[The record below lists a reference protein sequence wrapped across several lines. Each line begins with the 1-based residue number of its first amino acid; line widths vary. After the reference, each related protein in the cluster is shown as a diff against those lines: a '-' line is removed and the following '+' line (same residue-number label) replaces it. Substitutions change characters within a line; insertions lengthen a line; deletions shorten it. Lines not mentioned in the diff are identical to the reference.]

1 MNCIDICLTKQN
13 VRCKVHVVK
22 YLAFFTV
29 FRVTFDA
36 NLPSQ
41 KLYSKLGFF
50 LPEYYNQQKK
60 NILTTILQLRAIS
73 SVMHSIDLG
82 RNLQTS
88 IIYIYRMWL
97 VPVSQSVGS
106 NDLYPSP
113 WKIFL
118 EQPRVYP
125 AIPILISRERG
136 IDEKQKYKNVHFKV
150 TLQVVYK
157 SGHYRK
163 LFSLFKLNNM
173 AAPFND
179 LFLRSRYNSTNQIK
193 MFMFPFEHPTNFV
206 CQQLAI
212 LNVSRCFCVRKISP
226 HVNDVTTPFMTSEN
240 ISHLANQQSKLKI
253 WRKLTSGTMQ
263 YLSFGF
269 SPRLKTKY
277 SMSISSSLQA
287 IQN

>member
-1 MNCIDICLTKQN
+1 M
-13 VRCKVHVVK
+13 VK
-22 YLAFFTV
+22 YLHFSPFFESRLV
-29 FRVTFDA
+29 QTFPLK
-36 NLPSQ
+36 NSIPSWV
-41 KLYSKLGFF
+41 L
-50 LPEYYNQQKK
+50 QKK
-60 NILTTILQLRAIS
+60 IFCPQYCSCAPHRASCILLTLVEIYKLRSSIS
-73 SVMHSIDLG
+73 IECG
-82 RNLQTS
+82 
-88 IIYIYRMWL
+88 WC
-97 VPVSQSVGS
+97 QSVS
-106 NDLYPSP
+106 LSVQMTFIPPP

-150 TLQVVYK
+150 TLQVAYN

-206 CQQLAI
+206 CQQLPI
-212 LNVSRCFCVRKISP
+212 LNVSRCYFVRKISP

-240 ISHLANQQSKLKI
+240 ISHLAN
-253 WRKLTSGTMQ
+253 
-263 YLSFGF
+263 
-269 SPRLKTKY
+269 
-277 SMSISSSLQA
+277 
-287 IQN
+287 